1 MQHYAQLL
9 RAAVTASLMLA
20 AIAGAS
26 VAGPLED
33 GEAAFKRGD
42 YATALRLWRPL
53 ANQGDARAQ
62 YYLGAIYANGQGV
75 PQDHA
80 KALKWFRLGANQGD
94 ARAQYYLGAT
104 YANAEALQWFRLAAE
119 QGDARAQYYLGA
131 MYANGQGVPQ
141 DLVLAHMW
149 FNLSAA
155 GGYPEQVRDEIA
167 GHMTPAQIAEAQK
180 LAREWKPKR

>member
-1 MQHYAQLL
+1 MSIVAPTALLQCYSGERCKGVALQEAMARSGSLAKFAAIRKLCPPLLRPTMQHYAQLL

-62 YYLGAIYANGQGV
+62 YYLGAIYANGQ
-75 PQDHA
+75 
-80 KALKWFRLGANQGD
+80 
-94 ARAQYYLGAT
+94 
-104 YANAEALQWFRLAAE
+104 
-119 QGDARAQYYLGA
+119 
-131 MYANGQGVPQ
+131 
-141 DLVLAHMW
+141 
-149 FNLSAA
+149 
-155 GGYPEQVRDEIA
+155 
-167 GHMTPAQIAEAQK
+167 
-180 LAREWKPKR
+180 